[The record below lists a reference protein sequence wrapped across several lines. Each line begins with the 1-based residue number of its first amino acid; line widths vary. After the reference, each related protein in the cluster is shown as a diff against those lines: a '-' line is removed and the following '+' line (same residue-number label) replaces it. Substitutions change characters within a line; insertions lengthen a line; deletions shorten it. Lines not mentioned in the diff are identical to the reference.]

1 MSRSCASEGLENVLA
16 GAMILRHTSAS
27 PILVK
32 EESMATPER
41 RYGGMTVGGIIVIVG
56 IVLVVVWSFWIG
68 LIVALIGLIGF
79 GGFVRGKW
87 Y

>member
-1 MSRSCASEGLENVLA
+1 
-16 GAMILRHTSAS
+16 LRSAS

-32 EESMATPER
+32 EENMATPER

-56 IVLVVVWSFWIG
+56 IALVLFWSFWIG